1 MELITNILIEYLKHN
16 KRIVV
21 PKLGAFIVKQPTGTI
36 VFSELIR
43 NDDGVLRSLLVA
55 YGTKELEANGMI
67 DRFVFEIRH
76 AVNTDGSIT
85 IDNLGE
91 FRAGA
96 NNTITFITKRSPQQF
111 GGSIKPPVDI
121 LDKRNVKRREDK
133 IEKPQPTVATTLEEE
148 KPTPRRRK
156 KQEPESTISSG
167 KPEAYLRGLKYDES
181 RNKKRNEEGLRGGNI
196 GRRRLTIIIAAIVVV
211 GAIIGALI
219 WMKSEAKP
227 TAKRTPVAAVEQ
239 SDSTLLA
246 EPLIE
251 GDTLTTVTDGVAERS
266 VTSNTP
272 TSTAPSATSNN

>member
-43 NDDGVLRSLLVA
+43 NDDGVLRSLLLA
-55 YGTKELEANGMI
+55 YGVGELEANGMI

-76 AVNTDGSIT
+76 AVNTDGSI
-85 IDNLGE
+85 IVDNLGE

-96 NNTITFITKRSPQQF
+96 NNTITFTTKREPQQF

-133 IEKPQPTVATTLEEE
+133 IDKQQSAIVTTLEED
-148 KPTPRRRK
+148 KPAPRHRK
-156 KQEPESTISSG
+156 KQVPESTLSSG

-181 RNKKRNEEGLRGGNI
+181 RNKKRNEEGLRGGNR
-196 GRRRLTIIIAAIVVV
+196 GRKRLAIIVVAIVVV
-211 GAIIGALI
+211 GAVIGALI
-219 WMKSEAKP
+219 WMMPEAKP
-227 TAKRTPVAAVEQ
+227 NAKRTPDAVVEQ

-251 GDTLTTVTDGVAERS
+251 GDSLNIATNGAAEAS
-266 VTSNTP
+266 AATP
-272 TSTAPSATSNN
+272 TPATTSNN